1 MQGRFSLTRH
11 NINQILIHADTKIY
25 YNHHRP
31 QQRRTMDINDLDR
44 IVEAIYRLTAAT
56 ERQSDLIAAA
66 IMSSGLTISEA
77 ADQVF
82 DLRIAFQHKPA
93 ALKGDRH

>member
-1 MQGRFSLTRH
+1 MQGRFTLTRH
-11 NINQILIHADTKIY
+11 NINQSLIHADTKIY

-66 IMSSGLTISEA
+66 IMSSGLTISET
-77 ADQVF
+77 ADQVSY
-82 DLRIAFQHKPA
+82 LKIALQHKPA

>member
-1 MQGRFSLTRH
+1 
-11 NINQILIHADTKIY
+11 
-25 YNHHRP
+25 
-31 QQRRTMDINDLDR
+31 MDINDLDR

-77 ADQVF
+77 ADKAF
-82 DLRIAFQHKPA
+82 DLRIAFAFQHKPA